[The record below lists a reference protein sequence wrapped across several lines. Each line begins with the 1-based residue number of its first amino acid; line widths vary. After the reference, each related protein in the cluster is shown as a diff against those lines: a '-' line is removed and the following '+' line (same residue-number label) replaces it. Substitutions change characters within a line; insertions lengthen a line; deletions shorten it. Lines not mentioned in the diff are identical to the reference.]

1 MGHPPIDV
9 FKGGAVGDGIGEND
23 ACGSFVISLSD
34 IFEALLSGCIPDLQF
49 VASVAYGHGFDF
61 EIDSDGGDV
70 GLLEGAFT
78 EASDEYSFSDGA
90 VSDDDDFGHEIVF
103 LCFFRGVHSDIM
115 MLVVL

>member
-1 MGHPPIDV
+1 MIFLKRYCP
-9 FKGGAVGDGIGEND
+9 AVSQI
-23 ACGSFVISLSD
+23 CGLRRCLRVMV
-34 IFEALLSGCIPDLQF
+34 LQ
-49 VASVAYGHGFDF
+49 F

-78 EASDEYSFSDGA
+78 EASDEYSFSYGA